1 MQISYVLANSII
13 LRQSADMSL
22 REVAGANFVHAGAIG
37 IVSALAV
44 IALIAATRST
54 SYTDLLLPAVAII
67 TSSVMTS
74 HSIARLDYRA
84 PLVAFTFLHQAAT
97 AVWLGGLPYLLIAI
111 RRAPAADFARQLSA
125 RFSRLALV
133 SVAVLASAGL
143 LLSFAY
149 VGSFKAVYGTS
160 YGAMVATKVLLFGL
174 LLFLGAL
181 NFQLVRRRPAS
192 SILASLKRF
201 GEAEIGIGVTVIL
214 TAASLTSLPPAADL
228 THDRVTGQEIFARM
242 SPRSPRFASPSVQEL
257 PEDVYAAQKKAF
269 ESGSLSAESYVPGQ
283 TGTRPNTP
291 AEKAWSEYNHHWAGI
306 VVLAMGLLALV
317 AQPEQVSWARHWPLA
332 FFGLSAFLFLRSD
345 PETWPLGPVG
355 FWATLA
361 DPEVL
366 LHRFFAVLVIV
377 LAIFEWRV
385 QTGRVASGRGR
396 LIFPVLIAVSGALLL
411 THSHSLGNLKEEVLA
426 ELSHIPIAI
435 FAVTAGW
442 SRWLELRLPSE
453 NQTRPPRGYREN
465 GDIFLRSDPETWPLG
480 PVGFLAS
487 LADPEVLL
495 HRFFAVLVIVL
506 AIFEWRVQTG
516 RVASGRGRLIFPVLI
531 AVSGAL
537 LLTHSHSLGNL
548 KEEVLEAVGMG
559 EKQCA

>member
-1 MQISYVLANSII
+1 MARLLQVFGFLSVLFRGATLTFQSLAIGGIVFLILVVRRVNEKSAALQQACLRWIRRAAIALAAMQISYVLANSII

-22 REVAGANFVHAGAIG
+22 REVVGANFVLAGAIG
-37 IVSALAV
+37 VVSAFTV
-44 IALIAATRST
+44 IALTAARRST
-54 SYTDLLLPAVAII
+54 GYTDLLLPAAAII

-74 HSIARLDYRA
+74 HSMARLEYRA
-84 PLVAFTFLHQAAT
+84 PLVAFTALHQAAT

-111 RRAPAADFARQLSA
+111 RRAPTADFARQLSA
-125 RFSRLALV
+125 RFSQLALV

-181 NFQLVRRRPAS
+181 NFQLVRRGPAS

-201 GEAEIGIGVTVIL
+201 GEAEIGIGITVIL

-257 PEDVYAAQKKAF
+257 PEDIYTAQKKAF
-269 ESGSLSAESYVPGQ
+269 ESGSLSTESYVPGQ
-283 TGTRPNTP
+283 SGTRPNTP
-291 AEKAWSEYNHHWAGI
+291 AEQAWSEYNHHWAGI

-317 AQPEQVSWARHWPLA
+317 AQAGQVSWARHWPLA
-332 FFGLSAFLFLRSD
+332 FLGLSAFLFLRSD

-366 LHRFFAVLVIV
+366 LHRFFALLVIA
-377 LAIFEWRV
+377 LAVFEWRV
-385 QTGRVASGRGR
+385 QTGRVAPGRAR
-396 LIFPVLIAVSGALLL
+396 LVFPVLVAVSGALLL

-426 ELSHIPIAI
+426 ELSHIPLAI
-435 FAVTAGW
+435 LAVTLGW
-442 SRWLELRLPSE
+442 SRWLELRLPAE
-453 NQTRPPRGYREN
+453 NQTRNAMARLWPLCLVLIGVVLLNYRE
-465 GDIFLRSDPETWPLG
+465 
-480 PVGFLAS
+480 
-487 LADPEVLL
+487 
-495 HRFFAVLVIVL
+495 
-506 AIFEWRVQTG
+506 
-516 RVASGRGRLIFPVLI
+516 
-531 AVSGAL
+531 
-537 LLTHSHSLGNL
+537 
-548 KEEVLEAVGMG
+548 M
-559 EKQCA
+559 

>member
-1 MQISYVLANSII
+1 MARLLQVFGFLSVLFRGATLTFQSLAIGGIVFLTFVVRRAKEDSAALRQACLHWIRRSAIALAVMQISYVLANSII

-22 REVAGANFVHAGAIG
+22 REVAGANFVLAGAIG
-37 IVSALAV
+37 IVSAFTV
-44 IALIAATRST
+44 IALTAARRST
-54 SYTDLLLPAVAII
+54 GYTDLLLPAAAII
-67 TSSVMTS
+67 ASSVMTS
-74 HSIARLDYRA
+74 HSMARLDYRA
-84 PLVAFTFLHQAAT
+84 PLVAFTALHQAAT
-97 AVWLGGLPYLLIAI
+97 AAWLGGLPYLLIAI
-111 RRAPAADFARQLSA
+111 RRAPAPDFARQLSA
-125 RFSRLALV
+125 RFSQLALV

-181 NFQLVRRRPAS
+181 NFQLVRRGPAS

-201 GEAEIGIGVTVIL
+201 GEAEIGIGITVIL

-228 THDRVTGQEIFARM
+228 THDRVSGTEIFARM

-257 PEDVYAAQKKAF
+257 PEGIYAAQKKAF
-269 ESGSLSAESYVPGQ
+269 ESGSLSTESYVPGQ
-283 TGTRPNTP
+283 AGTRPNTP

-317 AQPEQVSWARHWPLA
+317 AQAGQVTWARHWPLA
-332 FFGLSAFLFLRSD
+332 FFALSAFLFLRSD

-366 LHRFFAVLVIV
+366 LHRFFALLVIA
-377 LAIFEWRV
+377 LAVFEWRV
-385 QTGRVASGRGR
+385 QTGRVASGRAR
-396 LIFPVLIAVSGALLL
+396 LIFPVLVAVSGALLL

-426 ELSHIPIAI
+426 ELSHIPLAI
-435 FAVTAGW
+435 LAVTAGW

-453 NQTRPPRGYREN
+453 NQTRNAMARLWPLCFVLIGVLLLNYRE
-465 GDIFLRSDPETWPLG
+465 
-480 PVGFLAS
+480 
-487 LADPEVLL
+487 
-495 HRFFAVLVIVL
+495 
-506 AIFEWRVQTG
+506 
-516 RVASGRGRLIFPVLI
+516 
-531 AVSGAL
+531 
-537 LLTHSHSLGNL
+537 
-548 KEEVLEAVGMG
+548 M
-559 EKQCA
+559 

>member
-1 MQISYVLANSII
+1 MARLLQVFGFLSVLFRGATLTFQSLAIGGIVFLIFVVRRAHENSAALQHVCLRWIRRAAIALAAMQISYVLANSMI
-13 LRQSADMSL
+13 LRQSANMSL
-22 REVAGANFVHAGAIG
+22 REVAGANFVLAGAIG
-37 IVSALAV
+37 IVSAFTV
-44 IALIAATRST
+44 IALSAAKRTT
-54 SYTDLLLPAVAII
+54 GYADLLLPAAAII

-74 HSIARLDYRA
+74 HSMARLDYRA
-84 PLVAFTFLHQAAT
+84 PLVAFTALHQLAT

-111 RRAPAADFARQLSA
+111 RRAPAPDFARQLSA

-181 NFQLVRRRPAS
+181 NFQLVRCGPAS

-201 GEAEIGIGVTVIL
+201 GEAEIGIGITVIL

-228 THDRVTGQEIFARM
+228 THDRVTGQEILARM

-257 PEDVYAAQKKAF
+257 PEDIYAAQKKAF
-269 ESGSLSAESYVPGQ
+269 ESGSLSTESYVPGQ
-283 TGTRPNTP
+283 TGTRLNTP

-317 AQPEQVSWARHWPLA
+317 AQAGQVSWARNWPLA

-366 LHRFFAVLVIV
+366 LHRFFALLVIA
-377 LAIFEWRV
+377 LAVFEWRV
-385 QTGRVASGRGR
+385 QTGRVASGRAR
-396 LIFPVLIAVSGALLL
+396 LVFPVLVAVSGALLL

-426 ELSHIPIAI
+426 ELSHIPLAI
-435 FAVTAGW
+435 LAVTLGW
-442 SRWLELRLPSE
+442 SRWLELRLPAE
-453 NQTRPPRGYREN
+453 NQTRNALARLWPLCLALIGVVLLNYRE
-465 GDIFLRSDPETWPLG
+465 
-480 PVGFLAS
+480 
-487 LADPEVLL
+487 
-495 HRFFAVLVIVL
+495 
-506 AIFEWRVQTG
+506 
-516 RVASGRGRLIFPVLI
+516 
-531 AVSGAL
+531 
-537 LLTHSHSLGNL
+537 
-548 KEEVLEAVGMG
+548 M
-559 EKQCA
+559 